1 MRTMLFSIL
10 FLLFSATVYA
20 EVPERPSSNTYVYD
34 KAGVIDDA
42 AEEEMRAVIKQIEQE
57 TSNQIV
63 LMTIDTIGDMEA
75 FEFGQQVIRNWGV
88 GQKDVDNGMLIF
100 VTTGQGAGK
109 NDIWIS
115 IGQGLGGDYPD
126 GKLGRI
132 IDEYMMESLKNGDFT
147 AAFSAVL
154 NVIKQE
160 MLGEI
165 ENADPEAMEVEMGNF
180 ELILWLLVFL
190 VIVVIVLWIIWTVIK
205 IFIFMINDESG
216 SSSGTSSSDDNYYDS
231 GSNSSSDDSGNFG
244 GGDSDGGGAGRNF

>member
-20 EVPERPSSNTYVYD
+20 EVPEKPSSNTYVYD
-34 KAGVIDDA
+34 EAGVIDDA
-42 AEEEMRAVIKQIEQE
+42 AEEEMRAVIQQIEQE

-115 IGQGLGGDYPD
+115 VGQGLGRDYPD

-147 AAFSAVL
+147 AAFSNVL
-154 NVIKQE
+154 NIIKLE

-165 ENADPEAMEVEMGNF
+165 EDADPEAMEVEMGTL
-180 ELILWLLVFL
+180 ELILWLLLFL
-190 VIVVIVLWIIWTVIK
+190 VIVVVGLWIIWIIIK
-205 IFIFMINDESG
+205 AFISDIVDGKDSG
-216 SSSGTSSSDDNYYDS
+216 TGTSSSDDSYYDS
-231 GSNSSSDDSGNFG
+231 GSNSSSDSGSFG